1 MDALTRIEEIV
12 APMLDAMGYALVRV
26 RVSGKTRPTV
36 QIMAERG
43 DGTAISVDDCATIS
57 HAVSAVLDVEEP
69 IPGAYTLEVSSPG
82 IDRPLTRPMDFERYA
97 GFEARVEMRELVD
110 GRRRFQGRILGFS
123 NDQVRLATRDGEVV
137 LPVVGIHHAKLLMT
151 DDLLAA
157 AAQG

>member
-12 APMLDAMGYALVRV
+12 APMLDAMGYVLVRV

-36 QIMAERG
+36 QIMAEHV
-43 DGTAISVDDCATIS
+43 DGAAMSVDDCATIS
-57 HAVSAVLDVEEP
+57 HAASAALDVEEP
-69 IPGAYTLEVSSPG
+69 FPGAYTLEVSSPG
-82 IDRPLTRPMDFERYA
+82 IDRPLTRPADFERFA
-97 GFEARVEMRELVD
+97 GFEARVEMRDLVD

-123 NDQVRLATRDGEVV
+123 NDEVRLATGDGEVV

-151 DDLLAA
+151 DELLAA